1 MHDSQPIFQ
10 QIMERIETD
19 ILTGAYQL
27 DELIISTTQISKV
40 YAVNHTTA
48 VKAISK
54 LTDAGILYKKRGIG
68 MCVAHGAKEKISAR
82 RRDIFLNRT
91 IAAVLTEAA
100 TLGITLDELINEL
113 TNAASRP
120 EGGGPPDPKE
130 AERGFIPR
138 VAAGFGAA
146 PHSNERSPQ

>member
-1 MHDSQPIFQ
+1 MNNSQPLFQ
-10 QIMERIETD
+10 QIMERIESD
-19 ILTGAYQL
+19 ILTGVYRQ

-68 MCVAHGAKEKISAR
+68 MCVAPGAKEKISAR

-91 IAAVLTEAA
+91 LAAVREEAA
-100 TLGITLDELINEL
+100 TLGIGLEELINEL
-113 TNAASRP
+113 T
-120 EGGGPPDPKE
+120 KE
-130 AERGFIPR
+130 AKL
-138 VAAGFGAA
+138 
-146 PHSNERSPQ
+146 